1 MVALSERTSDTD
13 PAQLDE
19 ISRLALELGVR
30 LREGA
35 PREGPAA
42 TAIWLFDGSV
52 KTLPGGFDTNE
63 LSPDSPVKVLKSF
76 PQELTLVGRSTVLIK
91 GIAARLNVTWSLAD
105 EWAPIAR
112 ALLACQ
118 AAGKLAPLGAP
129 PRFMSI
135 MRLLG
140 QWAAAKLSALVLMLP
155 PPLRRVVASA
165 ALRVS
170 KLRPPP
176 PRRRYRE
183 GYSGGG

>member
-1 MVALSERTSDTD
+1 
-13 PAQLDE
+13 
-19 ISRLALELGVR
+19 
-30 LREGA
+30 
-35 PREGPAA
+35 
-42 TAIWLFDGSV
+42 
-52 KTLPGGFDTNE
+52 
-63 LSPDSPVKVLKSF
+63 
-76 PQELTLVGRSTVLIK
+76 VLIK

-183 GYSGGG
+183 GYSGGGAIG